1 VIQPCVPDA
10 TLVWCHPTPCH
21 DRGDSLSL
29 PAEVRPRDARR
40 SAQVPF
46 PISLW

>member
-1 VIQPCVPDA
+1 MQPCVPDA
-10 TLVWCHPTPCH
+10 TLVWCQPTPCH

-29 PAEVRPRDARR
+29 PAEAGPRGPRG
-40 SAQVPF
+40 SGPVPF